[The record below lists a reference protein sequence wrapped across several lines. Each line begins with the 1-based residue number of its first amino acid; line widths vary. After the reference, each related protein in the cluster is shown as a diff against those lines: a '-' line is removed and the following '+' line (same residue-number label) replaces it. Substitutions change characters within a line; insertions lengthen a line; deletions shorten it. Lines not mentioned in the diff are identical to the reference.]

1 MRMVAILVVVIG
13 AVVVPTRLSKAD
25 DQIRSISTSRLVQMI
40 GVNVHMRYTDTAY
53 ANSTNVL
60 QALRF
65 LGVSHVRDIMPGI
78 DAPAELQARD
88 ALRRMVFDGIK
99 LNLIFSGGMRPSEA
113 TNPSKRVWTSDI
125 SRSST

>member
-1 MRMVAILVVVIG
+1 MRFHQATRVVAILVVVIG
-13 AVVVPTRLSKAD
+13 AVVVPTRISKAH
-25 DQIRSISTSRLVQMI
+25 DQIRSISTSQLIQMI

-78 DAPAELQARD
+78 DASTLFPYTTP
-88 ALRRMVFDGIK
+88 FDVADGD
-99 LNLIFSGGMRPSEA
+99 GMRGP
-113 TNPSKRVWTSDI
+113 VVF
-125 SRSST
+125 